1 MPALDLE
8 ILKNLMNSTTPEEF
22 LRNKLLWEGT
32 LAVCIL
38 ATQTSLTSSS
48 TILQKETSAREVE
61 LWKLWKQFTF
71 GNFFERSRTGWMYKP
86 RLYAFINQNP
96 SKGPQ
101 SDQKYW
107 ESRVVGT
114 CSVWVSRFSMLIPW
128 EKRYSVTLYTRAAP
142 PHMLQINNK
151 HLSRRWILMPSSS
164 PVLLKGLHKE
174 RIEQQNEI
182 GVNTPSSLKQNQEV
196 Q

>member
-1 MPALDLE
+1 
-8 ILKNLMNSTTPEEF
+8 
-22 LRNKLLWEGT
+22 
-32 LAVCIL
+32 
-38 ATQTSLTSSS
+38 
-48 TILQKETSAREVE
+48 
-61 LWKLWKQFTF
+61 
-71 GNFFERSRTGWMYKP
+71 MYKP